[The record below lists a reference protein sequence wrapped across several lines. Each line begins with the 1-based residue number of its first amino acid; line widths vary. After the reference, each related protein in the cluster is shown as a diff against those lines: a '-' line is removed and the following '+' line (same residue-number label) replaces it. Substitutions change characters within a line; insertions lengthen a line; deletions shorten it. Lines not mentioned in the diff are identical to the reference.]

1 MTKSAK
7 RILAKD
13 RITITGTFVH
23 TKDHTITAD
32 VSTLTQRTA
41 RRTTSCPL
49 RTQSSRGRIQGASR
63 PIRLIESHGQRML
76 TKQKVWRLASSS
88 FLLRR
93 LVTTTSKLSRAL
105 RSLQSITSLS
115 RMKPPY
121 KVEKLLPVD
130 EYACNKVHSDVY
142 QGKFGITLEL
152 MSVDTHGRNVVTLFK
167 IGFTMI
173 NSKSKAAAL
182 DESLDHSSSEDEK
195 LAKYDEKSIS
205 VSNKK
210 FFK

>member
-7 RILAKD
+7 MILAKD
-13 RITITGTFVH
+13 RITTTGTSVH

-49 RTQSSRGRIQGASR
+49 RTRSSRGRIQGASR

-115 RMKPPY
+115 RTKPSY
-121 KVEKLLPVD
+121 KGEKLLPVD

-142 QGKFGITLEL
+142 Q
-152 MSVDTHGRNVVTLFK
+152 DTHGRNVVTLFK

>member
-1 MTKSAK
+1 MIKSAR

-13 RITITGTFVH
+13 RITTTGTTVH
-23 TKDHTITAD
+23 TKGRTITVA
-32 VSTLTQRTA
+32 VGMLTQRTA

-49 RTQSSRGRIQGASR
+49 RIRSSKGHIQAASR
-63 PIRLIESHGQRML
+63 PIRLIESHGQRIP
-76 TKQKVWRLASSS
+76 TKQKVWRLASSC

-93 LVTTTSKLSRAL
+93 LATMAFKLSRAL
-105 RSLQSITSLS
+105 RSLRSITSLN
-115 RMKPPY
+115 RTKPQY
-121 KVEKLLPVD
+121 KGEKLLPVD

-142 QGKFGITLEL
+142 QGKLGITLEF
-152 MSVDTHGRNVVTLFK
+152 MCVDTHGRNVVTLFK

-205 VSNKK
+205 ISNKK